1 MFKNMKLGSKIVG
14 GFGIVLVL
22 LAVVSFVAYNGMTG
36 VADRVDKADD
46 ANRIVKEVLE
56 TRQQEK
62 NFIIRHDHKYVDKVK
77 ELTGK
82 LTKQLETTRAKFKN
96 AHNRE
101 MIDKGLAGTRAYEK
115 KFGDY
120 ITYYDQK
127 IAAQEEMVKFARQAQ
142 AAGKEAKTGQE
153 KKLHALIDSRAS
165 EAALKDRIEKIE
177 AANHLVQIMDKI
189 RTNEKNYMI
198 RHNDKYVGLVHEEM
212 EDGMKL
218 INAHK
223 SHFKDAQTLAL
234 LDRII
239 TNVNQYKTAFDT
251 YVDLTHKQFAA
262 DEEMVKAARAVLDL
276 GAKLRVEQKELMQ
289 SQMSTTNSII
299 IIGALVAII
308 LGALLAFFITR
319 GITRPINRIIE
330 DLNEGSGQIASASGQ
345 VSSAS
350 QSLAEGASEQAASIE
365 ETSSSLEE
373 MSSMTKQNADNA
385 GQADNLMKE
394 TSHVVSD
401 ANSSMT
407 ELTTSMKD
415 ISKASDETQK
425 VVKTIDEIAFQTNLL
440 ALNAAVEAARA
451 GEAGAGFAVVAEEV
465 RNLALRSADAAKS
478 TAVLIEGTVK
488 KVKGGSELVART
500 NDAFS
505 KVAESSS
512 RVGELVSEIAAA
524 SNEQAQGIEQ
534 TNTAVAEMD
543 KVVQQNA
550 ANAEESA
557 AASEELN
564 AQAEQT
570 TGIVGE
576 LTSLVGGKGKGPEA
590 RGQRSE
596 VRGQGAG
603 HEWAGKRIGTGVPA
617 IRKAK
622 PKISQGAEV
631 RPEQVIP
638 LDDKDFKDF

>member
-1 MFKNMKLGSKIVG
+1 MFKNMKLGSKIIG

-62 NFIIRHDHKYVDKVK
+62 NFIIRHDRKHVDKVK

-82 LTKQLETTRAKFKN
+82 LAKQLETTRAKFKN

-101 MIDKGLAGTRAYEK
+101 MIDKGLAGARAYEK

-120 ITYYDQK
+120 ITYYDKK
-127 IAAQEEMVKFARQAQ
+127 IAAQEEMVKFVRQAQ
-142 AAGKEAKTGQE
+142 TAGKEVKAGQKE
-153 KKLHALIDSRAS
+153 KLHALIDSGTSGAS
-165 EAALKDRIEKIE
+165 LKDRIEKTE

-223 SHFKDAQTLAL
+223 SHFKDAQTVAL

-276 GAKLRVEQKELMQ
+276 GAKLRGEQKELMQ

-299 IIGALVAII
+299 MIGALVAII

-319 GITRPINRIIE
+319 GITKPVNRIIE
-330 DLNEGSGQIASASGQ
+330 GLNEGADQVASASGQ

-350 QSLAEGASEQAASIE
+350 QSLAEGASEQASSLE

-385 GQADNLMKE
+385 GQADNLMK
-394 TSHVVSD
+394 D
-401 ANSSMT
+401 ANQVVEKANGSMQN
-407 ELTTSMKD
+407 LTTSMQD
-415 ISKASDETQK
+415 ISKASEETQK
-425 VVKTIDEIAFQTNLL
+425 IIKTIDEIAFQTNLL

-465 RNLALRSADAAKS
+465 RNLAMRSAEAAKG
-478 TAVLIEGTVK
+478 TADLIEGTVK
-488 KVKGGSELVART
+488 KIKDGSDLVTTT
-500 NDAFS
+500 NEAFS
-505 KVAESSS
+505 EVATSASK
-512 RVGELVSEIAAA
+512 VGELVGEIAAA
-524 SNEQAQGIEQ
+524 SNEQAQGIDQ
-534 TNTAVAEMD
+534 VNKAVAEMD
-543 KVVQQNA
+543 KVTQQNA

-557 AASEELN
+557 SASEEMN
-564 AQAEQT
+564 AQAEQMKGVVT
-570 TGIVGE
+570 DLVVLVEGSRNGTG
-576 LTSLVGGKGKGPEA
+576 
-590 RGQRSE
+590 GQQTLGRE
-596 VRGQGAG
+596 YKI
-603 HEWAGKRIGTGVPA
+603 EGKRALSASAEMTGVPA
-617 IRKAK
+617 VRKTK
-622 PKISQGAEV
+622 PEAGQGV
-631 RPEQVIP
+631 RPDHVIP

>member
-1 MFKNMKLGSKIVG
+1 MKLGSKIVG

-62 NFIIRHDHKYVDKVK
+62 NFIIRNDHKYVDKVK
-77 ELTGK
+77 ELAGN
-82 LTKQLETTRAKFKN
+82 LAKQLETTRAKFKN

-101 MIDKGLAGTRAYEK
+101 MIDKGLAGARAYEK

-127 IAAQEEMVKFARQAQ
+127 IVAQKEMVKFAREAQ
-142 AAGKEAKTGQE
+142 TAGAEVKAGQE
-153 KKLHALIDSRAS
+153 EKLHALIESGAS
-165 EAALKDRIEKIE
+165 GAGLKDRVEKTE
-177 AANHLVQIMDKI
+177 AANQLVQIMDKI
-189 RTNEKNYMI
+189 RTSEKNYMI
-198 RHNDKYVGLVHEEM
+198 RNNEKYVGLLHEEL
-212 EDGMKL
+212 EKGIKL

-239 TNVNQYKTAFDT
+239 VNINQYKTAFDT
-251 YVDLTHKQFAA
+251 YVDLTHKQVAA
-262 DEEMVKAARAVLDL
+262 DEEMVKAGRVVLDL

-319 GITRPINRIIE
+319 GITKPINRIIE
-330 DLNEGSGQIASASGQ
+330 GLNEGADQVASASGQ

-350 QSLAEGASEQAASIE
+350 QSLAEGASEQASSLE

-385 GQADNLMKE
+385 NQADNLMK
-394 TSHVVSD
+394 D
-401 ANSSMT
+401 ANQVIKKANSAMQN
-407 ELTTSMKD
+407 LTTSMQD
-415 ISKASDETQK
+415 ISNASEETSK
-425 VVKTIDEIAFQTNLL
+425 IIKTIDEIAFQTNLL

-465 RNLALRSADAAKS
+465 RNLAMRSAEAAKS

-488 KVKGGSELVART
+488 KVGNGAEIVAKT
-500 NDAFS
+500 NEAFTEVDTSAS
-505 KVAESSS
+505 K
-512 RVGELVSEIAAA
+512 VGELVGEIAAA
-524 SNEQAQGIEQ
+524 SNEQAEGIDQ
-534 TNTAVAEMD
+534 VNKAVAEMD
-543 KVVQQNA
+543 KVTQQNA

-557 AASEELN
+557 SASEEMN
-564 AQAEQT
+564 AQAEQMK
-570 TGIVGE
+570 GVVGE
-576 LTSLVGGKGKGPEA
+576 LVGLVEGSRNGTGGQQTLGREYKIEAKRALSASAEMTRVPAVRKTKPEA
-590 RGQRSE
+590 
-596 VRGQGAG
+596 GQG
-603 HEWAGKRIGTGVPA
+603 
-617 IRKAK
+617 
-622 PKISQGAEV
+622 V
-631 RPEQVIP
+631 RPDHVIP